1 MNSLTAELKA
11 VAILIVIPL
20 FLFSPSAPPA
30 HAQSDDAPSAF
41 ERLPQFAKFR
51 QLGVEQGL
59 SHGTA
64 WHLMKDSRGYV
75 WIATF
80 DGLNRYDGYEVTVYK
95 HDPDDP
101 HSLATSSLK
110 HVFEDNAGL
119 IWISTKNGFNK
130 FNPQTGRFTR
140 YAFDADVSDKSVGV
154 IFETRML

>member
-1 MNSLTAELKA
+1 MSYLTAELKA

-64 WHLMKDSRGYV
+64 WHLMKDRRGYV

-119 IWISTKNGFNK
+119 IWISTKNLKKSNL
-130 FNPQTGRFTR
+130 N
-140 YAFDADVSDKSVGV
+140 YHVSNRLLDLKYHHFFPNSLFLD
-154 IFETRML
+154 ILYR